1 MRKLSYTQYVGEC
14 IAAGKR
20 RWKTPFLI
28 KGFPSTLDPADRAS
42 VLGPLRA
49 RATWWSSLF
58 LNKTERSARCLYGQ
72 YRGIIGGCSYNFTIL
87 KRYVNPSDKTGY
99 HVYLRTLLLMLSS
112 SACILPT
119 QPLGMGT
126 SWSWKETWVFL
137 TDKAQARHTIL
148 KTIRIVEYFPNQ
160 GQYKVRAFPMSPFH
174 SSDWSALHKWDW
186 SHLPTWKARYPAWNN
201 KRQRISG
208 KHFQRGRYPTVNR
221 RCGWSLQSYTE
232 CLWVLFLY
240 RMVE

>member
-1 MRKLSYTQYVGEC
+1 MWIQVIKQGTKCIYVLCFLYCLPLLVFSQRNAWGWGHPE
-14 IAAGKR
+14 AGKR
-20 RWKTPFLI
+20 H
-28 KGFPSTLDPADRAS
+28 
-42 VLGPLRA
+42 
-49 RATWWSSLF
+49 
-58 LNKTERSARCLYGQ
+58 E
-72 YRGIIGGCSYNFTIL
+72 
-87 KRYVNPSDKTGY
+87 
-99 HVYLRTLLLMLSS
+99 LSPY
-112 SACILPT
+112 IRP
-119 QPLGMGT
+119 
-126 SWSWKETWVFL
+126 
-137 TDKAQARHTIL
+137 QARRAIL

-221 RCGWSLQSYTE
+221 CCGWSLQSYTE